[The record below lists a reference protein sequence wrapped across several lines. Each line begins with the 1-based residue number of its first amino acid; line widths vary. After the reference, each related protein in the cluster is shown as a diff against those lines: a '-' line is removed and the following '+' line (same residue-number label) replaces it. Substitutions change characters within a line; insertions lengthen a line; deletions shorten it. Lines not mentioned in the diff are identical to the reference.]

1 MFVYVSQKVMV
12 FHEILWDIL
21 TFQRT
26 MVPYCDL
33 ELCLLMSASTTLYN

>member
-12 FHEILWDIL
+12 FHEILWDVL

-26 MVPYCDL
+26 MEPYLDL
-33 ELCLLMSASTTLYN
+33 ELCLLMLASTTLDN